1 MIILAAVVCVSLLAM
16 PALATNATASLD
28 GPGVVRAGDTITLT
42 FKLNGTDILGASGT
56 ISYDKSQLTLKSTAV
71 KVHSPWM
78 VDFNNEIFVAYDNEQ
93 DNPINKSTSL
103 FTVTFKV
110 DSSLKAGTK
119 ITVSC
124 EDVCVTTGDFSYGD
138 IHYEET
144 KIGTVS
150 YSATIA
156 PPKSTDNSLNS
167 MTVSNATISPAFSPD
182 VTQYTASVPYSVE
195 KLEISA
201 KANDSAAK
209 VSVSSPPL
217 KPGGSTVAT
226 VTVTAENGAERVY
239 TIVVEREQDP
249 NYVASDNCFLATI
262 EVEGFLLSPVFR
274 TDVTEYVVWLPY
286 EVEQVNV
293 TAKAAHP
300 LATVKVTGGSAL
312 VAGQDNEIT
321 IVCKAED
328 GTERT
333 YKVIAKRAASHDEQ
347 PTQPP
352 QPTEPIGT
360 TVPPQPTQP
369 DTQPETKPV
378 PVETV
383 PNAPVQNNGGDR
395 LHIDWWFVVIIGV
408 LCLAFGLALGLF
420 IGLGKRDAQEENE
433 DEPDEVETEAALPH
447 ADRETAMP
455 IVPSM
460 EPLEKQEPQPEPAE
474 PEQEDVLK
482 DFPQDLLK
490 DLPEDLLRDLLSEDK

>member
-1 MIILAAVVCVSLLAM
+1 MKRIWMIILAAVVCVSLLAM

-42 FKLNGTDILGASGT
+42 FKLNGTGILAASGT
-56 ISYDKSQLTLKSTAV
+56 ISYDKSQLTLKSTTV
-71 KVHSPWM
+71 KVQSPWM
-78 VDFNNEIFVAYDNEQ
+78 VEFNNETFVAYDNLLET
-93 DNPINKSTSL
+93 PINKSTSL
-103 FTVTFKV
+103 FTVSFKV
-110 DSSLKAGTK
+110 NSSLKTGTK

-124 EDVCVTTGDFSYGD
+124 LDVKASDGSADAV
-138 IHYEET
+138 
-144 KIGTVS
+144 IGTVS

-156 PPKSTDNSLNS
+156 APKSTDNSLKS
-167 MTVSNATISPAFSPD
+167 MTVSNATISPAFSAD

-217 KPGGSTVAT
+217 KPSGSTVAT

-249 NYVASDNCFLATI
+249 NYVASDNCFLASI
-262 EVEGFLLSPVFR
+262 EVDGFLLSPVFR

-286 EVEQVNV
+286 EVEEVTV
-293 TAKAAHP
+293 TAKAAHS
-300 LATVKVTGGSAL
+300 LATAKVSGGSAL

-347 PTQPP
+347 PTEPP
-352 QPTEPIGT
+352 VPTEPIET
-360 TVPPQPTQP
+360 TAPTESTQP
-369 DTQPETKPV
+369 DTQPDTKPV
-378 PVETV
+378 PDETL
-383 PNAPVQNNGGDR
+383 PNTPVQNNRGDG

-460 EPLEKQEPQPEPAE
+460 EPLEKQEPRPEPAE

>member
-1 MIILAAVVCVSLLAM
+1 MKKIWMIILAAVVCLSLLAM

-42 FKLNGTDILGASGT
+42 FKLNGTDIYGASGT

-71 KVHSPWM
+71 KVQSPWM
-78 VDFNNEIFVAYDNEQ
+78 VEFSNETFVAYDNLLES
-93 DNPINKSTSL
+93 PINKSTSL

-110 DSSLKAGTK
+110 NSSLKTGTK

-124 EDVCVTTGDFSYGD
+124 LDVTATDGSADA
-138 IHYEET
+138 

-156 PPKSTDNSLNS
+156 APKSTDNSLKS
-167 MTVSNATISPAFSPD
+167 MTVANATISPAFSPD

-201 KANDSAAK
+201 KANDSAAN

-249 NYVASDNCFLATI
+249 NYVASDNCFLASI

-286 EVEQVNV
+286 EVEQVEV
-293 TAKAAHP
+293 TAKAAHS
-300 LATVKVTGGSAL
+300 LATAKVTGGSAL

-347 PTQPP
+347 PTEPP
-352 QPTEPIGT
+352 QPTDPVET
-360 TVPPQPTQP
+360 TVPPESTQP
-369 DTQPETKPV
+369 DTQPDTKPV
-378 PVETV
+378 PSETV

-420 IGLGKRDAQEENE
+420 IGLGKRDAQEEDE
-433 DEPDEVETEAALPH
+433 DESGSDEAEETLPP
-447 ADRETAMP
+447 ADQGATMP
-455 IVPSM
+455 IVPAM
-460 EPLEKQEPQPEPAE
+460 EPLEVEEPQPEPAE

-482 DFPQDLLK
+482 DFPRDLLK